1 MADRKQQLQQTS
13 KIDALYSWLSYDL
26 QRMKGELINELK
38 YSSVQ
43 IGSLYQ
49 EMKADKASSAQAIT
63 QEIRFSYKQNQ
74 NIYDGLASMLTQ
86 EVGDR
91 MDSMDEKLSSIEQ
104 IRALNEELNA
114 LVGENVLPQ
123 VDTVSAKLALLE
135 KIEEMLVAINE
146 AIAALPS
153 KETIDE
159 AISAIP
165 VNEVDYNKII
175 NGSAEKV
182 IEAMPYPEKVDYNR
196 ISDFAQ
202 QAVGSAVE
210 KVLSALNAD
219 SLSDV
224 VAAKVAE
231 IAPQIDYAKVAEVV
245 TEKVASTVPQIDY
258 DKLADALSERVKAS
272 VPQIDYDKLADV
284 VVAKLAGTEQS
295 YEVVLDDEGIE
306 KVAAKVSEKLSV
318 RLDSIETAESI
329 DYDRVCQA
337 AQAGIVMPDSVD
349 YDRIAEI
356 VDEKLAENDKEPT
369 YDLVIDKSGIEAI
382 ATGVA
387 EKLGN
392 VSVVQKEILVTDA
405 APETVVEAKEE
416 EPIAEEVVEAA
427 PVEEP
432 IVEEPIAEEPVEE
445 LPQEEVI
452 AEEPIAEEEIESA
465 SDVIEEEIAVAEP
478 VVVYDPAAEM
488 ETKKEIAFSVV
499 SEYQEIDNQLVDAE
513 TGLVIRLKRSFTA
526 KMRQSDEK
534 VKGYYSDIKNELTSY
549 KRINSN
555 VSWHGDRFNL
565 GRDTIAKINICGKT
579 LCFYLALDPNDPEFK
594 STVYHQKDVGDQKAY
609 ELTPFLVKV
618 KSDAAAK
625 KALRLVGF
633 LAEKVNAEKDESFKP
648 VDYVEEFKYQSTKQL
663 FEDGFIKVTKEKKV
677 DLDF

>member
-210 KVLSALNAD
+210 KVLAALNAD

-231 IAPQIDYAKVAEVV
+231 VAPQIDYAKVAEVV

-258 DKLADALSERVKAS
+258 DKLADALSERVKAF

-295 YEVVLDDEGIE
+295 CEVVLDDEGIE
-306 KVAAKVSEKLSV
+306 KVAAKISEKLSV

-405 APETVVEAKEE
+405 VPEMVVETKEE
-416 EPIAEEVVEAA
+416 EPIVD
-427 PVEEP
+427 
-432 IVEEPIAEEPVEE
+432 EPIAEEPVEE
-445 LPQEEVI
+445 LSQEEEI

-478 VVVYDPAAEM
+478 VVVYDPVAEM

-633 LAEKVNAEKDESFKP
+633 LVEKVNAEKDESFKP

>member
-210 KVLSALNAD
+210 KVLAALNAD

-231 IAPQIDYAKVAEVV
+231 VAPQIDYAKVAEVV

-258 DKLADALSERVKAS
+258 DKLADALSERVKAF

-295 YEVVLDDEGIE
+295 CEVVLDDEGIE
-306 KVAAKVSEKLSV
+306 KVAAKISEKLSV

-405 APETVVEAKEE
+405 VPEMVVETKEE
-416 EPIAEEVVEAA
+416 EPIVD
-427 PVEEP
+427 
-432 IVEEPIAEEPVEE
+432 EPIAEEPVEE
-445 LPQEEVI
+445 LSQEEEI

-478 VVVYDPAAEM
+478 VVVYDPVAEM